1 MKARQ
6 HVQDSFLALVLK
18 LQLSSVQ
25 VDPLSPLAVVGRLV
39 AEDRDVRVFH
49 QLHS

>member
-18 LQLSSVQ
+18 LQLPSVQ
-25 VDPLSPLAVVGRLV
+25 VDPLPPLTVVGRLV